1 MRWPY
6 PRTPA
11 LGRDLPS
18 NYAEGE
24 KVFNERVRTNF
35 HIGMSESYLLTEL
48 RKQGFRCDPL
58 RSDCKSASLM
68 RGLIFKHLWSVR
80 WRARADQIED
90 IWGMYGVIAP

>member
-24 KVFNERVRTNF
+24 KAFDERVKATF
-35 HIGMSESYLLTEL
+35 PIGMSEALLLQEL
-48 RKQGFRCDPL
+48 RNQGFRCNASSPE
-58 RSDCKSASLM
+58 CKSATVTQ
-68 RGLIFKHLWSVR
+68 GLIFRRLWSVR
-80 WRARADQIED
+80 WRAKEDQIED
-90 IWGMYGVIAP
+90 VWGIYGVIAP